1 MTTETLT
8 AASAVRPTAIPP
20 TVIDECLRI
29 MMGLPIDSDIKPRSP
44 EMRRTMQQV
53 IEHALKSVG
62 TPAPETHMAT
72 RLVIVESPFA
82 GDVEA
87 NIAYARAA
95 LRDCLDRGEA
105 PYASHL
111 LYTQPGVLDDNDAD
125 QRRHGIEAG
134 LAWGKMATATVVY
147 TDRGIS
153 TGMQQGIDRAKA
165 EGRAVEYRSISEAK
179 V

>member
-1 MTTETLT
+1 MTMSRELMGKI
-8 AASAVRPTAIPP
+8 VDEVFDGAIED
-20 TVIDECLRI
+20 V
-29 MMGLPIDSDIKPRSP
+29 S
-44 EMRRTMQQV
+44 V
-53 IEHALKSVG
+53 IEQIYEAIKKHDTPPPSTHVDASQLVITKG
-62 TPAPETHMAT
+62 TVWSPKTAPKDLAT

-134 LAWGKMATATVVY
+134 LAWGRRANATVVY
-147 TDRGIS
+147 TDRGVS
-153 TGMQQGIDRAKA
+153 AGMQQGIDRAKA
-165 EGRAVEYRSISEAK
+165 EGRAIEYRSIKKAAAE
-179 V
+179 